1 MLDWKEIL
9 KVQVL
14 DTSTG
19 LSTINEPMIEDEN
32 CCENA
37 FQRYKELHDEILN
50 FRSWLRMF
58 DSSDPYQDLSSIQ
71 SRGYIKHFLN
81 ITDLDLTP
89 DILLEAPR
97 NDLGKPCLDFYG
109 FLNAISMRFEN
120 LVKYFPP
127 ATPKTFFDK
136 AEKIGEE
143 ITKILREWDDC
154 DGDIVFRYLS

>member
-1 MLDWKEIL
+1 MTWFSIL

-19 LSTINEPMIEDEN
+19 LSTINESMVEDDN

-50 FRSWLRMF
+50 YRAELKKF

-89 DILLEAPR
+89 DILFEAPR
-97 NDLGKPCLDFYG
+97 NDSDKACLDFYG
-109 FLNAISMRFEN
+109 FLNKIRVRFKD
-120 LVKYFPP
+120 LVEYFPP

-143 ITKILREWDDC
+143 IAKIMKEWDNC
-154 DGDIVFRYLS
+154 DDDIIYRYLS

>member
-14 DTSTG
+14 DTTTG
-19 LSTINEPMIEDEN
+19 LSTINEPMVEDEPN

-37 FQRYKELHDEILN
+37 FQRYKELHDEIWNYRAELKN
-50 FRSWLRMF
+50 F

-89 DILLEAPR
+89 DILGQFITPR
-97 NDLGKPCLDFYG
+97 NDSSRACLDFYG
-109 FLNAISMRFEN
+109 FLNKIRVRFKD

-143 ITKILREWDDC
+143 GLGALVR
-154 DGDIVFRYLS
+154 SMA